1 VVRAHP
7 TVPLQKIPLWFQQ
20 RTDRPDVF
28 ARAKYKRRIQMALR
42 MVALVRAKD
51 GSWFARKGI
60 PEDVRDPYARLFGV
74 RREAL
79 LRLPKD
85 TRHHEAKTRCA
96 EWIAE
101 VETRIAT
108 LRAERSGEGQP
119 LTTRNAVALA
129 GQWYT
134 WFVGQHENEPGSPK
148 QWKRMSDHLVWDVIY
163 PEAPESYLKNPG
175 ADPHWEWQKRSEVR
189 EAVRPQ
195 VAELARVATFLAS
208 EGKTL
213 NATAYALF
221 VDAVS
226 DNLLLAITLLERRAN
241 GDYSPDETPESFPAF
256 TEGPIRAS
264 GVSCWDLFGAF
275 VKATKPA
282 DTTVSRWRAVFL
294 EMQREF
300 AEVGAEGITEDKARA
315 WVFGLISDERSA
327 LTVREIWLSASRR
340 VFGWAREQKRIRQ
353 NPFAEIKVD
362 VPRKVQTREDG
373 KAFTDDELRIILNA
387 SLQYSKPTTPT
398 ERARRW
404 VPWLCAYSGARPGE
418 MTQLRGSDVEARGD
432 MYVMKI
438 TPEAGKVKNRTI
450 RVVPL
455 HEHIIAQGFI
465 EMVKQVGKGA
475 LFYNDATPQRV
486 SGDPLK
492 PARSRADT
500 TRAHL
505 GTWVRSLGIT
515 DPALSPNH
523 SWRHTFKRIAEAV
536 GITEKVHDA
545 ITGHTPATEGRK
557 YGPPSVADMA
567 KALKKFPRYRLSD
580 ASSVRR
586 KKRT

>member
-7 TVPLQKIPLWFQQ
+7 TVPQQKNPLWFQQ

-74 RREAL
+74 RREAH

-85 TRHHEAKTRCA
+85 TSHHEAKTRCA

-108 LRAERSGEGQP
+108 LRAQSNGEGQP
-119 LTTRNAVALA
+119 LTKLNAIALA
-129 GQWYT
+129 GRWYT
-134 WFVGQHENEPGSPK
+134 WFVGQHEKDPGSA
-148 QWKRMSDHLVWDVIY
+148 KRWREMSDHLVWNVIY
-163 PEAPESYLKNPG
+163 PEAPESYHKNPK
-175 ADPHWEWQKRSEVR
+175 ADPHWEWQKEPEVR

-208 EGKTL
+208 VGMAL

-226 DNLLLAITLLERRAN
+226 DNLLLAISVLERRAN
-241 GDYSPDETPESFPAF
+241 GDYSHDDTPDSFPAF
-256 TEGPIRAS
+256 TDGPTRGN
-264 GVSCWDLFGAF
+264 GVSCWELFEAF
-275 VKATKPA
+275 VTATQPKPN
-282 DTTVSRWRAVFL
+282 TVIRWRAVFL
-294 EMQREF
+294 EMQRQF
-300 AEVGAEGITEDKARA
+300 ADVGAEGITEEAARTWIHGLVSAQRKA
-315 WVFGLISDERSA
+315 V
-327 LTVREIWLSASRR
+327 TVREIWLSASRR
-340 VFGWAREQKRIRQ
+340 VFSWARQHKKIRQ
-353 NPFAEIKVD
+353 NPFADVKVD
-362 VPRKVQTREDG
+362 VPRKAETREEG
-373 KAFTDDELRIILNA
+373 RSFTDGEASTILKA
-387 SLQYSKPTTPT
+387 SLAYETPRTPT
-398 ERARRW
+398 ERTRRW

-418 MTQLRGSDVEARGD
+418 ITQLRGSDVEARDG
-432 MYVMKI
+432 MYVMRL
-438 TPEAGKVKNRTI
+438 TPEAGTVKTGKI

-465 EMVKQVGKGA
+465 EMVKRIGNGA
-475 LFYNDATPQRV
+475 LFYNDALPQRV
-486 SGDPLK
+486 SADPLK
-492 PARSRADT
+492 PTRSRAAT
-500 TRAHL
+500 ARAHL
-505 GTWVRSLGIT
+505 GTWVRGLGVD
-515 DPALSPNH
+515 DPRISPNH
-523 SWRHTFKRIAEAV
+523 AWRHTFKRIAEAA

-567 KALKKFPRYRLSD
+567 KALKKFPRYK
-580 ASSVRR
+580 VG
-586 KKRT
+586 